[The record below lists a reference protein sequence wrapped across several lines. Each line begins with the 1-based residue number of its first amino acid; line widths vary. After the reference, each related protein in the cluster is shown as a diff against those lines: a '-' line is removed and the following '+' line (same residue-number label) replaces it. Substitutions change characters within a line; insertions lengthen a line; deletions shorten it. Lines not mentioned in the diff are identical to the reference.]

1 MKNGE
6 LIDMNNTM
14 RDVWRYLTERVEED
28 GSFIPYNEIRDA
40 VGKKSRHAISY
51 AVERLRKH
59 GKISIYDRKIYI
71 LEEYR
76 DVT

>member
-14 RDVWRYLTERVEED
+14 RDVWRYLTEHVEEE
-28 GSFIPYNEIRDA
+28 GTFIPYNVIREA
-40 VGKKSRHAISY
+40 VGKKSRHAIAY
-51 AVERLRKH
+51 AVERLRKC
-59 GKISIYDRKIYI
+59 GKISIFDRKIYV